1 MLLLTC
7 ICISPIIVTTEPD
20 MPLSDAHHVGL
31 FDYYEVRSVKRYEN
45 RIKNQYSINIRLHSE
60 RT

>member
-1 MLLLTC
+1 
-7 ICISPIIVTTEPD
+7 